1 MGDVF
6 LIDAQKNDKEL
17 AVNIVEFRQ
26 RVLIE
31 QDLIRA
37 ENYINEVI

>member
-1 MGDVF
+1 M
-6 LIDAQKNDKEL
+6 IDAQKNDKEL